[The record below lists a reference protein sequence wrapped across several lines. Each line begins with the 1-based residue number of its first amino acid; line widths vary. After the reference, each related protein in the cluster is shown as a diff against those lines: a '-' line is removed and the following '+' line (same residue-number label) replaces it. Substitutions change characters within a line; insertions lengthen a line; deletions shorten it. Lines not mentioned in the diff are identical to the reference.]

1 MIPLVLRHITTGWV
15 LAFSKVRLKTK
26 EHALGYGWEILTP
39 VIYAVC
45 FVVVKQSLVGKT
57 SIEHAQSWEVLR
69 AFMGVS
75 LFQLWFQL
83 VQEMSELVRRRRS
96 LLRGM
101 TISEIPLILAV
112 IFEACIGLAIRFC
125 TIVLAVFFLDLS
137 FPVSLMGWGWWVISL
152 CALLISA
159 SALGLVLAPWAA
171 LYPDVG
177 KSMRSINMPLILIS
191 PVFYPATTDVGSS
204 LFWINCVN
212 PLASIF
218 ATMLDVLMGK
228 PPFYS
233 EALVGWVVFGFL
245 LLSWSMYQ
253 LKKQIPILLERMGA

>member
-15 LAFSKVRLKTK
+15 LAFSKVRLQTK
-26 EHALGYGWEILTP
+26 EHAFGYGWAILTP

-57 SIEHAQSWEVLR
+57 SIGDAQSWEVLR

-101 TISEIPLILAV
+101 NISEIPLILAV
-112 IFEACIGLAIRFC
+112 IFEACIGLAIRVG
-125 TIVLAVFFLDLS
+125 TIVLAVFFLGLS
-137 FPVSLMGWGWWVISL
+137 FPVSLIGWFWCLISL

-159 SALGLVLAPWAA
+159 SGLGLVLAPWAA

-177 KSMRSINMPLILIS
+177 KSMRSINMPLLLIS
-191 PVFYPATTDVGSS
+191 PVFYPATTQVESS
-204 LFWINCVN
+204 LFVINCVN

-218 ATMLDVLMGK
+218 ATMLDVLMRK

-233 EALVGWVVFGFL
+233 YALLGWVLFGLL

-253 LKKQIPILLERMGA
+253 LKKQIPILLERMGT